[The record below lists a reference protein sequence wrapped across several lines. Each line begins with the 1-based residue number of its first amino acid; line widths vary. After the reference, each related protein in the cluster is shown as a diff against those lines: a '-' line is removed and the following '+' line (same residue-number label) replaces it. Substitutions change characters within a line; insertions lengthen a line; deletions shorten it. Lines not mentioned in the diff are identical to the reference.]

1 MSNIILIFLLSSILY
16 YLSLVGITKS
26 EFKKSNVDIP
36 FLSSLV
42 IPIYILNEVRKVSY
56 SETPN
61 LLKFLKRIPLYSLY
75 LVIYVEVVYFS
86 LESYTIVGLK
96 HKLTS
101 KSLFNPK
108 VKTKFMV
115 FLKEYLS
122 DNQ

>member
-1 MSNIILIFLLSSILY
+1 MSNIILIFLLSSVLY
-16 YLSLVGITKS
+16 YLSLVGVTKS

-86 LESYTIVGLK
+86 LESNTIVGLK
-96 HKLTS
+96 HKLKS
-101 KSLFNPK
+101 NSLFNPK
-108 VKTKFMV
+108 VKIKFLEL
-115 FLKEYLS
+115 LKGYIV
-122 DNQ
+122 DTQ